1 MSDKKSISLQSQ
13 LIKTSLLSAIWAG
26 AISLCLML
34 GFGLY
39 HIMNVHDA
47 LMDEVADMLT
57 ATDLTLKQDEQID
70 ELSEEFDMQY
80 QLMQGQQVLTT
91 SEQHTAFEHQ
101 PNLKQGLHY
110 QWREG
115 ALSRSYALQ
124 DDGLSVQIV
133 QPMKTRLRET
143 LQSVLGYA
151 GILLIVWLI
160 QWLLLHILIK
170 RQLKVLQLFS
180 KQIAEKNVDDL
191 QAIVLPEPVLQE
203 LEPIQTQL
211 NFLLSRLDQALEAE
225 QRFTSDASHE
235 LRSPLSAIQMR
246 LQVLKRKY
254 PDIQQDLLSIQHD
267 VNRGTRVLEN
277 LLILARLD
285 PTQSEQLDKKQ
296 NDLEQLSLQV
306 LDALQPFI
314 EEKQIELKL
323 QTQSVQ
329 FAMNTELMFSCLR
342 NLVDNAIR
350 YSPEQGQVKIDLTV
364 TAQQAVWTIENQ
376 GAGLTVA
383 ELQRIGERFYRVLGT
398 KTQGSGLG
406 ISIAQKIVQLHQ
418 GHLNVDASELGGLKV
433 QLTFPI
439 R

>member
-1 MSDKKSISLQSQ
+1 MSDKNSISLQSQ

-34 GFGLY
+34 GFGLF
-39 HIMNVHDA
+39 HIMSVHDA

-80 QLMQGQQVLTT
+80 QLIQGSQVLTT

-110 QWREG
+110 QWRDG
-115 ALSRSYALQ
+115 ALWRSYALQ
-124 DDGLSVQIV
+124 DDGLTVQIV

-211 NFLLSRLDQALEAE
+211 NFLLNRLDQALEAE

-296 NDLEQLSLQV
+296 DDLEQLSLQV
-306 LDALQPFI
+306 IDALQPFI
-314 EEKQIELKL
+314 EEKHIELKL

-329 FAMNTELMFSCLR
+329 FAMNAELMFSCLR

-364 TAQQAVWTIENQ
+364 TAQQAIWTIENQ
-376 GAGLTVA
+376 GAGLTAA

-418 GHLNVDASELGGLKV
+418 GHLSVDASELGGLKV

>member
-1 MSDKKSISLQSQ
+1 
-13 LIKTSLLSAIWAG
+13 
-26 AISLCLML
+26 
-34 GFGLY
+34 
-39 HIMNVHDA
+39 
-47 LMDEVADMLT
+47 
-57 ATDLTLKQDEQID
+57 
-70 ELSEEFDMQY
+70 
-80 QLMQGQQVLTT
+80 
-91 SEQHTAFEHQ
+91 
-101 PNLKQGLHY
+101 
-110 QWREG
+110 
-115 ALSRSYALQ
+115 
-124 DDGLSVQIV
+124 
-133 QPMKTRLRET
+133 
-143 LQSVLGYA
+143 
-151 GILLIVWLI
+151 
-160 QWLLLHILIK
+160 
-170 RQLKVLQLFS
+170 
-180 KQIAEKNVDDL
+180 
-191 QAIVLPEPVLQE
+191 
-203 LEPIQTQL
+203 
-211 NFLLSRLDQALEAE
+211 
-225 QRFTSDASHE
+225 
-235 LRSPLSAIQMR
+235 MR

-376 GAGLTVA
+376 GAGLTAA

-418 GHLNVDASELGGLKV
+418 GQLSVKASELGGLKV
-433 QLTFPI
+433 QLIFPF